1 MVYNRTMYDN
11 SFEKFPGEA
20 APTES
25 EIRAKEWQDA
35 MSSDDVPAFAGDV
48 SMNQESTTPSGDSLE
63 AAPQMPIEDALN
75 NTENNQGLSNAAAII
90 NYGLNAAAKEYGV
103 ETVVQKIKSFDP
115 AGSEN
120 PIRDFFLYLGIDTPS
135 EINDV
140 RMERE
145 AARFKEADFYEN
157 SDAAPQ
163 TKKRSPEGAFQAI
176 EDMKELILEVEGAD
190 PRYEQLREEAKA
202 AGKGYFEYA
211 VGSRVNRGLTDLFD
225 ALAAEP
231 KAEENLESLSPEAT
245 SAQPAETPDTATPD
259 NPIPEATPWVKC

>member
-1 MVYNRTMYDN
+1 MYDN
-11 SFEKFPGEA
+11 SFEKFPGET
-20 APTES
+20 APKES

-35 MSSDDVPAFAGDV
+35 MNSDDVPAFAGDV
-48 SMNQESTTPSGDSLE
+48 SMSQESTPSGDSLE
-63 AAPQMPIEDALN
+63 AAPQMLAEDMPN
-75 NTENNQGLSNAAAII
+75 DTENNQGLSDAAAII
-90 NYGLNAAAKEYGV
+90 NYGLNAAAREYGV
-103 ETVVQKIKSFDP
+103 ETVVQKIKSFD
-115 AGSEN
+115 ATGSEN
-120 PIRDFFLYLGIDTPS
+120 PIRDFLLYLGVDTPS

-157 SDAAPQ
+157 SDAAPI

-176 EDMKELILEVEGAD
+176 KDMKELISEVEGAD

-231 KAEENLESLSPEAT
+231 KAEDPLASP
-245 SAQPAETPDTATPD
+245 PDTPPNQSEETSD
-259 NPIPEATPWVKC
+259 NPAPETTP

>member
-1 MVYNRTMYDN
+1 MYDN
-11 SFEKFPGEA
+11 SFEKFPGET
-20 APTES
+20 APKES

-35 MSSDDVPAFAGDV
+35 MNSDDVPAFAGDV
-48 SMNQESTTPSGDSLE
+48 SMSQESTPSGDSLE
-63 AAPQMPIEDALN
+63 AAPQMLAEDMPN
-75 NTENNQGLSNAAAII
+75 DTENNQGLSDAAAII
-90 NYGLNAAAKEYGV
+90 NYGLNAAAREYGV
-103 ETVVQKIKSFDP
+103 ETVVQKIKSFD
-115 AGSEN
+115 ATGSEN
-120 PIRDFFLYLGIDTPS
+120 PIRDFLLYLGVDTPS

-157 SDAAPQ
+157 SDAAPI

-176 EDMKELILEVEGAD
+176 KDMKELISEVEGAD

-231 KAEENLESLSPEAT
+231 KEEEAVTSESSELHPSPSEEDPNSPT
-245 SAQPAETPDTATPD
+245 PETTL
-259 NPIPEATPWVKC
+259 